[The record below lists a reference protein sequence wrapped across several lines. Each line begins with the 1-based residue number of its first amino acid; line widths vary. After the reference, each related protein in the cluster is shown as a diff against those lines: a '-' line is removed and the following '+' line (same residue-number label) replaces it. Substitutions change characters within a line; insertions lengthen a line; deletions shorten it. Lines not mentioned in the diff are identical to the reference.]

1 MRYQGFGCTLT
12 QARGATASLQ
22 GGSGGREWLRQGLD
36 AEIGVSL
43 APHPP
48 RWSRGSAPGE
58 SRRIDCCSV
67 KPSIEEPSL
76 PAPCNGT
83 QTDLRAAPSFRA
95 AGSPATARHQQL
107 SRERT
112 A

>member
-12 QARGATASLQ
+12 LARGATASLQ
-22 GGSGGREWLRQGLD
+22 GGSGGREWLRQGPD
-36 AEIGVSL
+36 AKLGVSL
-43 APHPP
+43 TLHPP
-48 RWSRGSAPGE
+48 RWSRGSARGE
-58 SRRIDCCSV
+58 SRCIDCCSV

-76 PAPCNGT
+76 PALCNGT

-95 AGSPATARHQQL
+95 AVSPATARHQQL
-107 SRERT
+107 SRVRI